1 MFDLNIGLR
10 EQKWGSK
17 GQFNVEFFTVLIL
30 FVGFASYFSTKLM
43 DIGPIYIK
51 EANKAIVRAEAYRIS
66 EMIIN
71 NPGVPSDWDVLV
83 DIGEDDQIKR
93 IGLSDHL
100 QNKTNLLSDDKIN
113 NISVLCDGSEGYDK
127 IKSLIGAEHD
137 FLMMLTELTGELGEL
152 RIDCG
157 STEFGENAALIKRL
171 VVFDSEND
179 GELDYGELVVQVW

>member
-43 DIGPIYIK
+43 GIGPIYIK

-100 QNKTNLLSDDKIN
+100 QNRTNLLSDDKIN
-113 NISVLCDGSEGYDK
+113 NISVLCDGSEGYEE

>member
-1 MFDLNIGLR
+1 MNIGLR
-10 EQKWGSK
+10 GQKWGLK

-30 FVGFASYFSTKLM
+30 FVGFAAYFSTKLM
-43 DIGPIYIK
+43 GIGPIYIK

-83 DIGEDDQIKR
+83 GNATAENQIMR
-93 IGLSDHL
+93 VGLSDHL

-113 NISVLCDGSEGYDK
+113 SISVLCDGLEGYEE

-137 FLMMLTELTGELGEL
+137 FLMMLTELTRELGEL

-157 STEFGENAALIKRL
+157 STGFGENAALIKRL

>member
-1 MFDLNIGLR
+1 MFELRTGLR
-10 EQKWGSK
+10 RQKGGSK

-43 DIGPIYIK
+43 GIGPIYIK

-71 NPGVPSDWDVLV
+71 NPGVPSDWDTATE
-83 DIGEDDQIKR
+83 GEIKR
-93 IGLSDHL
+93 IGLLDHS
-100 QNKTNLLSDDKIN
+100 QNKTNLLSEQKISKLN
-113 NISVLCDGSEGYDK
+113 SLCSGDNGYES

-137 FLMMLTELTGELGEL
+137 FLIMLTELTGEPGEL
-152 RIDCG
+152 RINCG

-171 VVFDSEND
+171 AVFDSEND

>member
-10 EQKWGSK
+10 EQNGGSK

-30 FVGFASYFSTKLM
+30 FVGFAAYFSTKLM
-43 DIGPIYIK
+43 GIGPIYIK
-51 EANKAIVRAEAYRIS
+51 ETNKAIVRAEAYRIS

-71 NPGVPSDWDVLV
+71 NPGVPSYWDVLV

-113 NISVLCDGSEGYDK
+113 NISVLCARPGGYNE

-137 FLMMLTELTGELGEL
+137 FLIMLTELTGEPGGP

-171 VVFDSEND
+171 IVFDSEND